1 MHYFGLQNFQHVM
14 AYLFPTLLFMVVFGV
29 GLASIHL
36 HADDAETRRTRI
48 VGRFPEGIEERNA
61 PFPLVMILI
70 IAGAFIW
77 GFFYI
82 VMHGYLGV
90 KI

>member
-14 AYLFPTLLFMVVFGV
+14 AYLFPTLLFMVLFGV
-29 GLASIHL
+29 ALAYIHL
-36 HADDAETRRTRI
+36 HSDDAGTRKTRV

-61 PFPLVMILI
+61 PFPLVMILLI
-70 IAGAFIW
+70 VGTFVW
-77 GFFYI
+77 GFFYT